1 MTRKHYKIA
10 ADAFAQAR
18 KKINASEMNDD
29 AKNKSLQAITELECN
44 LIHMFAGDNP
54 RFSVMKFLAASN

>member
-10 ADAFAQAR
+10 AESFLNAR

-29 AKNKSLQAITELECN
+29 AKNKSLETITELECN
-44 LIHMFAGDNP
+44 LIHMFIGDNP
-54 RFSVMKFLAASN
+54 RFSVMKFLAASK